1 MFFIDPVEKF
11 VADMKKQLK
20 DLEDELQRTVE
31 GYMRG
36 THVAPTY
43 VSALMFMVGFYGGNI
58 EKTQEN
64 EFFLEMFN
72 LCQRFQ
78 SAIEVS
84 IDIVYLNVYI
94 EKNMQ
99 LNFLCLLC
107 VFEVN

>member
-1 MFFIDPVEKF
+1 MFFIDLVEKF
-11 VADMKKQLK
+11 VADMKQSKN
-20 DLEDELQRTVE
+20 LEKELQRTVE

-64 EFFLEMFN
+64 EFFQQMFD

-78 SAIEVS
+78 IATEVS
-84 IDIVYLNVYI
+84 IDIVYLNVYM
-94 EKNMQ
+94 EKICSSI
-99 LNFLCLLC
+99 FC
-107 VFEVN
+107 VSFGLK